1 MKTVIEILMV
11 LGSLLFWALAL
22 PLAGLWE
29 LGVVVADRV
38 DGHHPHGL
46 APQLAHFAYLGHF
59 LSPCSKASPP

>member
-38 DGHHPHGL
+38 DGHHPHDFI
-46 APQLAHFAYLGHF
+46 PRLAHE
-59 LSPCSKASPP
+59 